1 MNPLLEKSKE
11 ESTRVTVLDR
21 GEIFATFLCKE
32 RAVTQSSCSR
42 NENISRQ
49 MATCRNHSRV
59 PVIYTPCESRKSP
72 LWLGRICCVCR
83 IKSGQER
90 DALMT
95 MGSQGGPGVV
105 YEVYEANL
113 EHHGTQDVYLY

>member
-42 NENISRQ
+42 NENISPDKWPLAETIPKFQ
-49 MATCRNHSRV
+49 SS
-59 PVIYTPCESRKSP
+59 TPP
-72 LWLGRICCVCR
+72 
-83 IKSGQER
+83 
-90 DALMT
+90 
-95 MGSQGGPGVV
+95 
-105 YEVYEANL
+105 ANL
-113 EHHGTQDVYLY
+113 ERLLSESDAFAAFVELRADKKETL